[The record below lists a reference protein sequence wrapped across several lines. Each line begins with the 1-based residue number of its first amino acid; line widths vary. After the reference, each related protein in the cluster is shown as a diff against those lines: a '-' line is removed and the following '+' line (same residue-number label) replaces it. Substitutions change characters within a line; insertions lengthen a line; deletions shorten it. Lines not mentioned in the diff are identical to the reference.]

1 MEDNKPKVIPYF
13 VFEATEARDERRQ
26 KRLVIALIIAIL
38 SAFASNAMWL
48 YIWINYG
55 LR

>member
-1 MEDNKPKVIPYF
+1 MDENKPKVIPYF

-26 KRLVIALIIAIL
+26 KRLVIALITAIL

-48 YIWINYG
+48 YIWITYG
-55 LR
+55 FR

>member
-1 MEDNKPKVIPYF
+1 MDDNKPKVIIPYF

-55 LR
+55 L

>member
-1 MEDNKPKVIPYF
+1 MDESNKPKQIPYF

-26 KRLVIALIIAIL
+26 KRLVIALIIAII

-48 YIWINYG
+48 YVWIQYG
-55 LR
+55 M